1 MLNSAPASRA
11 IKQKP
16 FKFFT
21 QVINHPLFL
30 EVISHGW
37 NSLHPLY
44 HSRSTLKLF
53 QTKLKGLK
61 SEIQGLNKDMF
72 GDLLSRVEHAYDD
85 LFLKQTVATDF
96 PSTEAFEEVSAGWE
110 HWHHISGLEEQFF
123 FQKLRV
129 QWLGLG
135 DRNNCS
141 YHNVCQAR
149 NSKNSNRRIVTEDGR
164 VLTDLNEIKAEAA
177 LHFDNFLNYHS
188 RYVDEALAEYL
199 QEAIDY
205 MCPTEM
211 AAELARPVQGEEIK
225 KTIFSMST
233 NKAPGLDGFP
243 VEFFKAAYLVVGK
256 DFIVAVQSFFMLVF
270 LPRSTNATL
279 LSLIPKTTEAE
290 RMTDYRPIA
299 CCNVVYKV
307 ISKII
312 ARRLKVTLSP
322 AIELNQCAFIKG
334 LLILENVLLATELV
348 KDYHKP
354 EISSR
359 WGIKLDISKDFDTV
373 QWSFIESTLRA
384 MGYLDLL
391 CLFIFTLFIYIFIIS
406 HKYL

>member
-1 MLNSAPASRA
+1 M
-11 IKQKP
+11 
-16 FKFFT
+16 
-21 QVINHPLFL
+21 
-30 EVISHGW
+30 
-37 NSLHPLY
+37 
-44 HSRSTLKLF
+44 
-53 QTKLKGLK
+53 
-61 SEIQGLNKDMF
+61 
-72 GDLLSRVEHAYDD
+72 
-85 LFLKQTVATDF
+85 
-96 PSTEAFEEVSAGWE
+96 
-110 HWHHISGLEEQFF
+110 
-123 FQKLRV
+123 
-129 QWLGLG
+129 
-135 DRNNCS
+135 
-141 YHNVCQAR
+141 
-149 NSKNSNRRIVTEDGR
+149 TEDGR

-211 AAELARPVQGEEIK
+211 AAELARSVQGEEIK

-233 NKAPGLDGFP
+233 NKAPGPDGFP

-359 WGIKLDISKDFDTV
+359 
-373 QWSFIESTLRA
+373 
-384 MGYLDLL
+384 
-391 CLFIFTLFIYIFIIS
+391 
-406 HKYL
+406 